1 MNEEEKKAIKKI
13 NKITE
18 ECEQICIERNE
29 DTEIYTD
36 EPVPYIEY
44 RTILNLLETQSKQI
58 DLNWLV
64 CKYGLRVARHVD
76 VPGTYLFYTDYFYID
91 FNTREINIEKSRY
104 HEMNILYDLIKAD
117 LVEKIEE

>member
-58 DLNWLV
+58 DLMA
-64 CKYGLRVARHVD
+64 KEM
-76 VPGTYLFYTDYFYID
+76 YLELPAEFYKERI
-91 FNTREINIEKSRY
+91 RERTG
-104 HEMNILYDLIKAD
+104 
-117 LVEKIEE
+117 KIIYEIRKWKKQIQNKV